1 MTQARRFPRN
11 RFLCLLLQGAHK
23 VKQNLVRSLH
33 LLSQPTMKLLL
44 CLASLILA
52 TVRADKV
59 YYTVMYGNNVPTT
72 VQNQLSYDQQ
82 SLLSVMDS
90 STPTTM
96 SVYSTG
102 DSFTSTSTTPTTTD
116 NSVRKLQINTCPSK
130 CSNSGS
136 TYCKSLGC
144 AYCTRCRRHLRS
156 LMATSTAT
164 SIASSIKS
172 SMDSDLSSYC
182 SGISGCQLWTKVY
195 EVLPN
200 GTFAVLA

>member
-1 MTQARRFPRN
+1 MTQTRRFPRFAYCYKKIIK
-11 RFLCLLLQGAHK
+11 R
-23 VKQNLVRSLH
+23 NLVRSPIK
-33 LLSQPTMKLLL
+33 QATMKLLL

-52 TVRADKV
+52 AVRADKV

-102 DSFTSTSTTPTTTD
+102 DSFTADTSTTTTTTTTTG
-116 NSVRKLQINTCPSK
+116 NNVRKLQISTCPNS
-130 CSNSGS
+130 CRNSGS

-144 AYCTRCRRHLRS
+144 AYCTRCRRNLRS
-156 LMATSTAT
+156 LMSTSTAT

>member
-1 MTQARRFPRN
+1 MQAP
-11 RFLCLLLQGAHK
+11 
-23 VKQNLVRSLH
+23 VRSL
-33 LLSQPTMKLLL
+33 STMKLLL

-52 TVRADKV
+52 AVRADKV
-59 YYTVMYGNNVPTT
+59 YFTVMYGNNVPTT

-102 DSFTSTSTTPTTTD
+102 DSFTSTSTTTTTTTG
-116 NSVRKLQINTCPSK
+116 NSVRKLQVNTCPSK

-144 AYCTRCRRHLRS
+144 AYCTRCRRNMRS
-156 LMATSTAT
+156 LMMTSTAT

-172 SMDSDLSSYC
+172 SMDSNLSSYC
-182 SGISGCQLWTKVY
+182 SGISGCELWTKVY

>member
-1 MTQARRFPRN
+1 
-11 RFLCLLLQGAHK
+11 
-23 VKQNLVRSLH
+23 
-33 LLSQPTMKLLL
+33 MKHLL

-52 TVRADKV
+52 TVRADRV
-59 YYTVMYGNNVPTT
+59 YFTVMYGNNVPTT

-102 DSFTSTSTTPTTTD
+102 DSFTSTSTSTTTTTTTTTD
-116 NSVRKLQINTCPSK
+116 NSVRKLQVNTCPSK

-144 AYCTRCRRHLRS
+144 AYCTRCRRNLRS
-156 LMATSTAT
+156 LMSTSTAT